1 MLIPGEMEGLSM
13 SWSGPRRDHVR
24 VRHSIASIALLFWA
38 VSASSAFAEMITA
51 EGVVAVT
58 SENTAI
64 FREKAI
70 DDALRRAV
78 EQAVGTLVS
87 SDTMTNNFQVVH
99 DKILAQTS
107 GYVKN
112 YQIIK
117 EGRVGQEFR
126 VTVMADVGREN
137 LQRSLEA
144 LGLLQVL
151 KEKPKVMVIIEERV
165 GGLFGTTAWENV
177 GQAESAIMERLMAAG
192 FHVVDPATVRA
203 NIPRDKALRLLEG
216 DPKAAA
222 TAGLQYGAQVVIT
235 GRAFSKNAGGRLL
248 GTQMQSIQATLQAR
262 VVRADDGRVI
272 SSRSEQGT
280 RAHIDEM
287 QGGALAIKEA
297 SEKLSEALVKDIL
310 NSWKKEVYGRSQE
323 ITLIISGLISYRHL
337 SAVKAF
343 LENDLQGVK
352 AVNQRNFT
360 QGTAEILLDYAG
372 KTSLIADELA
382 NKQFTGFRLEPTNVT
397 SNRLDVRAIIER

>member
-1 MLIPGEMEGLSM
+1 
-13 SWSGPRRDHVR
+13 
-24 VRHSIASIALLFWA
+24 
-38 VSASSAFAEMITA
+38 MITA

-58 SENTAI
+58 GENMAI
-64 FREKAI
+64 AREKAI

-87 SDTMTNNFQVVH
+87 SDTMTSNFQLVH

-137 LQRSLEA
+137 LQRTLEA
-144 LGLLQVL
+144 LGLLHEL
-151 KEKPKVMVIIEERV
+151 KEKPKVMVVIEEKV

-177 GQAESAIMERLMAAG
+177 GQAESTMMERLMAAG
-192 FHVVDPATVRA
+192 FNVVDPAMVRA

-222 TAGLQYGAQVVIT
+222 ATGLQYGAQVVIT
-235 GRAFSKNAGGRLL
+235 GRAFSKNAGAKLL

-262 VVRADDGRVI
+262 VVRSDDGRVI

-280 RAHIDEM
+280 KAHIDEM

-297 SEKLSEALVKDIL
+297 SEKLADALINDIL
-310 NSWKKEVYGRSQE
+310 ASWKKEVYGRSQE
-323 ITLIISGLISYRHL
+323 ITLVISGLVSYRHL
-337 SAVKAF
+337 SAVKKF
-343 LENDLQGVK
+343 LESDLQGVK
-352 AVNQRNFT
+352 AVHQRSFT
-360 QGTAEILLDYAG
+360 QGTAELSLDYGG
-372 KTSLIADELA
+372 KTSFVADELA

-397 SNRLDVRAIIER
+397 PNRLDVRAVVEK

>member
-1 MLIPGEMEGLSM
+1 M
-13 SWSGPRRDHVR
+13 
-24 VRHSIASIALLFWA
+24 
-38 VSASSAFAEMITA
+38 
-51 EGVVAVT
+51 
-58 SENTAI
+58 
-64 FREKAI
+64 
-70 DDALRRAV
+70 
-78 EQAVGTLVS
+78 VS

-137 LQRSLEA
+137 LQRTLEA
-144 LGLLQVL
+144 LGLLHEL
-151 KEKPKVMVIIEERV
+151 KEKPKVMVVIEEKV

-177 GQAESAIMERLMAAG
+177 GQAESTIMERLMAAG
-192 FHVVDPATVRA
+192 FNVVDPAAVRR

-222 TAGLQYGAQVVIT
+222 AAGLQYGAQVVIT
-235 GRAFSKNAGGRLL
+235 GRAFSKNAGGKLL

-280 RAHIDEM
+280 KAHIDEM

-297 SEKLSEALVKDIL
+297 SEKLSDTVINDIL
-310 NSWKKEVYGRSQE
+310 SSWKKEVYGRSQE
-323 ITLIISGLISYRHL
+323 ITLVISGLVSYRHL
-337 SAVKAF
+337 AAVKKF
-343 LENDLQGVK
+343 LEGDLQGVK
-352 AVNQRNFT
+352 AVHQRNFT
-360 QGTAEILLDYAG
+360 QGTAELQLDYAG
-372 KTSLIADELA
+372 KTSVIADELS

-397 SNRLDVRAIIER
+397 PNRLDVRAVIER

>member
-1 MLIPGEMEGLSM
+1 MIWFSSQILCTAVQRTVVSCVLLLL
-13 SWSGPRRDHVR
+13 
-24 VRHSIASIALLFWA
+24 AL
-38 VSASSAFAEMITA
+38 VPTAFAEMITA
-51 EGVVAVT
+51 EGVVAIT
-58 SENTAI
+58 GENMAI

-78 EQAVGTLVS
+78 EQAVGTMIS
-87 SDTMTNNFQVVH
+87 SDTMTNNFAVVH

-107 GYVKN
+107 GYVKS

-117 EGRVGQEFR
+117 EERVGQEFR
-126 VTVMADVGREN
+126 VTVMADVGKEN
-137 LQRSLEA
+137 LQRTLEA
-144 LGLLQVL
+144 LGLLHEL
-151 KEKPKVMVIIEERV
+151 KEKPKVMVIIEEKV

-177 GQAESAIMERLMAAG
+177 GQAESTIMERLMAAG
-192 FHVVDPATVRA
+192 FSVVDPATVRA

-222 TAGLQYGAQVVIT
+222 AAGLQYGAQVVIT
-235 GRAFSKNAGGRLL
+235 GRSFSKNAGGRLL

-280 RAHIDEM
+280 KAHIDEM

-297 SEKLSEALVKDIL
+297 SEKLSDALMNDIL
-310 NSWKKEVYGRSQE
+310 NSWKKEVYGRAQE
-323 ITLIISGLISYRHL
+323 ITLIISGLVSYRHL
-337 SAVKAF
+337 AAVKKF
-343 LENDLQGVK
+343 LESDLQGVK
-352 AVNQRNFT
+352 AVHQRSFT
-360 QGTAEILLDYAG
+360 QGTAELLLDYGG
-372 KTSLIADELA
+372 KTSFIADELA

-397 SNRLDVRAIIER
+397 PNRLDVRAVITP

>member
-1 MLIPGEMEGLSM
+1 MTWLASQRLLAGVRSVMLSLI
-13 SWSGPRRDHVR
+13 
-24 VRHSIASIALLFWA
+24 LLWTSF
-38 VSASSAFAEMITA
+38 SPPAFAEMITA
-51 EGVVAVT
+51 EGVVAIT
-58 SENTAI
+58 GENMAI

-78 EQAVGTLVS
+78 EQAVGTFIS
-87 SDTMTNNFQVVH
+87 SDTMSNNFQLVH

-137 LQRSLEA
+137 LQRTLEA
-144 LGLLQVL
+144 LGLLHEL
-151 KEKPKVMVIIEERV
+151 KEKPKVMVIIEEQV
-165 GGLFGTTAWENV
+165 GGLFGTTEWRNV
-177 GQAESAIMERLMAAG
+177 GQAESTIMERLLAAG
-192 FHVVDPATVRA
+192 FNVVDPGTVRA

-216 DPKAAA
+216 DPKAAVA
-222 TAGLQYGAQVVIT
+222 AGLQYGAQVVIT
-235 GRAFSKNAGGRLL
+235 GRAFSKNAGGKLL
-248 GTQMQSIQATLQAR
+248 GTNMQSIQATLQAR

-280 RAHIDEM
+280 KAHIDEM

-297 SEKLSEALVKDIL
+297 SEKLSDTLMNDIL

-323 ITLIISGLISYRHL
+323 ITLVISGLVSYRHL
-337 SAVKAF
+337 SAVKKF
-343 LENDLQGVK
+343 LESDLQGVK
-352 AVNQRNFT
+352 AVHQRSFT
-360 QGTAEILLDYAG
+360 QGTAELLLDYGG
-372 KTSLIADELA
+372 KTSFVADELA
-382 NKQFTGFRLEPTNVT
+382 NKRFVGFRLEPTNVT
-397 SNRLDVRAIIER
+397 PNRLDVRAVIER

>member
-1 MLIPGEMEGLSM
+1 MIWLGCRGSRAGFQRGVIWLI
-13 SWSGPRRDHVR
+13 
-24 VRHSIASIALLFWA
+24 LLYFFLTP
-38 VSASSAFAEMITA
+38 VAFAEMITA

-58 SENTAI
+58 GENMAI
-64 FREKAI
+64 AREKAI

-78 EQAVGTLVS
+78 EQAVGTMIS

-117 EGRVGQEFR
+117 EERVGQEFR
-126 VTVMADVGREN
+126 VTVMADVGKEN
-137 LQRSLEA
+137 LQRTLEA
-144 LGLLQVL
+144 LGLLHEL
-151 KEKPKVMVIIEERV
+151 KEKPKVMVIIEEQV
-165 GGLFGTTAWENV
+165 GGLFGTTDWRNV
-177 GQAESAIMERLMAAG
+177 GQAESTIMERFLAAG
-192 FHVVDPATVRA
+192 FNVVDPATVRA

-222 TAGLQYGAQVVIT
+222 AAGLQYGAQVVIT
-235 GRAFSKNAGGRLL
+235 GRALSKNAGAKIL

-280 RAHIDEM
+280 KAHIDEM

-297 SEKLSEALVKDIL
+297 SEKLSDAVINDIL
-310 NSWKKEVYGRSQE
+310 TSWKKEVYGRSQE
-323 ITLIISGLISYRHL
+323 ITLIISGLVSYRHL
-337 SAVKAF
+337 SAVKNF
-343 LENDLQGVK
+343 LEHDLQGIK
-352 AVNQRNFT
+352 AVHQRNFT
-360 QGTAEILLDYAG
+360 QGTAELSLDYGG
-372 KTSLIADELA
+372 KTSFVADELA

-397 SNRLDVRAIIER
+397 PNRLDVRAIIER

>member
-1 MLIPGEMEGLSM
+1 MIQVATQRLCAG
-13 SWSGPRRDHVR
+13 
-24 VRHSIASIALLFWA
+24 VRHAIGLIFVLCFVFTTA
-38 VSASSAFAEMITA
+38 AFAEMITA
-51 EGVVAVT
+51 EGVAAIIGNVT
-58 SENTAI
+58 IA
-64 FREKAI
+64 REKAI

-78 EQAVGTLVS
+78 EQAVGTMIS

-107 GYVKN
+107 GYVKS
-112 YQIIK
+112 YQILK
-117 EGRVGQEFR
+117 EEQVGQEFR

-137 LQRSLEA
+137 LQGSLEA

-151 KEKPKVMVIIEERV
+151 KEKPKVMVIIEEKV

-177 GQAESAIMERLMAAG
+177 GQAESTIMERLMAAG
-192 FHVVDPATVRA
+192 FNVVDPATVRA

-216 DPKAAA
+216 DPKSAA

-235 GRAFSKNAGGRLL
+235 GRAFSKNAGGKLL

-280 RAHIDEM
+280 KAHIDEM

-297 SEKLSEALVKDIL
+297 SEKLSDTVINDIL
-310 NSWKKEVYGRSQE
+310 SSWKKEVYGRSQE
-323 ITLIISGLISYRHL
+323 ITLVISGLVSYRHL
-337 SAVKAF
+337 AAVKKF
-343 LENDLQGVK
+343 LESDLQGVK
-352 AVNQRNFT
+352 AVHQRNFT
-360 QGTAEILLDYAG
+360 QGTAELQLDYAG
-372 KTSLIADELA
+372 KTSVIADELS

-397 SNRLDVRAIIER
+397 PNRLDVRAVINR

>member
-1 MLIPGEMEGLSM
+1 MTWLALQRLPARVLGGVLSLILLWTSLVP
-13 SWSGPRRDHVR
+13 SG
-24 VRHSIASIALLFWA
+24 
-38 VSASSAFAEMITA
+38 FAEMITA
-51 EGVVAVT
+51 EGVVAIT
-58 SENTAI
+58 GENMAI

-78 EQAVGTLVS
+78 EQAVGTLIS

-117 EGRVGQEFR
+117 EERVGQEFR

-137 LQRSLEA
+137 LQRTLEA
-144 LGLLQVL
+144 LGLLHEL
-151 KEKPKVMVIIEERV
+151 KEKPKVMVIIEEQV
-165 GGLFGTTAWENV
+165 GGLFGTTEWRNV
-177 GQAESAIMERLMAAG
+177 GQAESTIMEWLLAAG
-192 FHVVDPATVRA
+192 FNVVDPATVRA

-222 TAGLQYGAQVVIT
+222 AAGLQYGAQVVIT
-235 GRAFSKNAGGRLL
+235 GRAFSKNAGGKLL
-248 GTQMQSIQATLQAR
+248 GTNMQSIQATLQAR
-262 VVRADDGRVI
+262 VIRADDGRVI

-280 RAHIDEM
+280 KAHIDEM

-297 SEKLSEALVKDIL
+297 SEKLSDGLINDIL

-323 ITLIISGLISYRHL
+323 ITLVISGLVSYRHL
-337 SAVKAF
+337 SAVRRF
-343 LENDLQGVK
+343 LESDLQGVK
-352 AVNQRNFT
+352 AVHQRNFT
-360 QGTAEILLDYAG
+360 QGTAELGLDYSG
-372 KTSLIADELA
+372 KTSVIADELA
-382 NKQFTGFRLEPTNVT
+382 NKRFTGFRLEPTNVT
-397 SNRLDVRAIIER
+397 PNRLDVQAVLEK

>member
-1 MLIPGEMEGLSM
+1 MTWLASQRLLAGVRGGMLSLILL
-13 SWSGPRRDHVR
+13 WS
-24 VRHSIASIALLFWA
+24 SLLP
-38 VSASSAFAEMITA
+38 SAFAEMITA
-51 EGVVAVT
+51 EGVVAIT
-58 SENTAI
+58 GENMAI

-78 EQAVGTLVS
+78 EQAVGTMIS
-87 SDTMTNNFQVVH
+87 SDTMTNNFQLVH

-112 YQIIK
+112 YQIVK

-126 VTVMADVGREN
+126 VTVMADVGRDN
-137 LQRSLEA
+137 LQRTLEA
-144 LGLLQVL
+144 LGLLHEL
-151 KEKPKVMVIIEERV
+151 KEKPKVMVIIEEKV

-177 GQAESAIMERLMAAG
+177 GQAESTIMERLMAAG
-192 FHVVDPATVRA
+192 FNVVDPATVRA

-222 TAGLQYGAQVVIT
+222 AAGLQYGAQVVIT

-262 VVRADDGRVI
+262 VIRADDGRVI

-280 RAHIDEM
+280 KAHIDEM

-297 SEKLSEALVKDIL
+297 SEKLSDTLMNDIL
-310 NSWKKEVYGRSQE
+310 SSWKKEVYGRSQE
-323 ITLIISGLISYRHL
+323 ITLVISGLVSYRHL
-337 SAVKAF
+337 SAVKKF
-343 LENDLQGVK
+343 LESDLQGVK
-352 AVNQRNFT
+352 AVHQRSFT
-360 QGTAEILLDYAG
+360 QGTAELLLDYGG
-372 KTSLIADELA
+372 KTSFVADELA
-382 NKQFTGFRLEPTNVT
+382 NKRFVGFRLEPTNVT
-397 SNRLDVRAIIER
+397 PNRLDVRAVIDK

>member
-1 MLIPGEMEGLSM
+1 MIQVATQRLCAG
-13 SWSGPRRDHVR
+13 
-24 VRHSIASIALLFWA
+24 VRHAIGLIFVLCFVFTTA
-38 VSASSAFAEMITA
+38 AFAEMITA
-51 EGVVAVT
+51 EGVAAITGNVT
-58 SENTAI
+58 IA
-64 FREKAI
+64 REKAI

-78 EQAVGTLVS
+78 EQAVGTMIS

-107 GYVKN
+107 GYVKS
-112 YQIIK
+112 YQILK
-117 EGRVGQEFR
+117 EEQIGQEFR

-137 LQRSLEA
+137 LQGSLEA

-151 KEKPKVMVIIEERV
+151 KEKPKVMVIIEEKV

-177 GQAESAIMERLMAAG
+177 GQAESTIMERLMAAG
-192 FHVVDPATVRA
+192 FNVVDPATVRA

-235 GRAFSKNAGGRLL
+235 GRSFSKNAGGRLL

-280 RAHIDEM
+280 KAHIDEM

-297 SEKLSEALVKDIL
+297 SEKLSDTVINDIL
-310 NSWKKEVYGRSQE
+310 SSWKKEVYGRSQE
-323 ITLIISGLISYRHL
+323 ITLVISGLVSYRHL
-337 SAVKAF
+337 AAVKKF
-343 LENDLQGVK
+343 LESDLQGVK
-352 AVNQRNFT
+352 AVHQRNFT
-360 QGTAEILLDYAG
+360 QGTAELQLDYAG
-372 KTSLIADELA
+372 KTSVIADELST
-382 NKQFTGFRLEPTNVT
+382 KQFTGFRLEPTNVT
-397 SNRLDVRAIIER
+397 PNRLDVRAVIER

>member
-1 MLIPGEMEGLSM
+1 MIQVATQRLCAGVGHAIGLIFVLCF
-13 SWSGPRRDHVR
+13 VFTT
-24 VRHSIASIALLFWA
+24 A
-38 VSASSAFAEMITA
+38 AFAEMITA
-51 EGVVAVT
+51 EGVAAITGNVT
-58 SENTAI
+58 IA
-64 FREKAI
+64 REKAI

-78 EQAVGTLVS
+78 EQAVGTMIS

-107 GYVKN
+107 GYVKS
-112 YQIIK
+112 YQILK
-117 EGRVGQEFR
+117 EEQVGQEFR

-137 LQRSLEA
+137 LQGSLEA

-151 KEKPKVMVIIEERV
+151 KEKPKVMVIIEEKV

-177 GQAESAIMERLMAAG
+177 GQAESTIMERLMAAG
-192 FHVVDPATVRA
+192 FNVVDPATVRA

-235 GRAFSKNAGGRLL
+235 GRSFSKNAGGRLL

-280 RAHIDEM
+280 KAHIDEM

-297 SEKLSEALVKDIL
+297 SEKLSDTVINDIL
-310 NSWKKEVYGRSQE
+310 SSWKKEVYGRSQE
-323 ITLIISGLISYRHL
+323 ITLVISGLVSYRHL
-337 SAVKAF
+337 AAVKKF
-343 LENDLQGVK
+343 LEGDLQGVK
-352 AVNQRNFT
+352 AVHQRNFT
-360 QGTAEILLDYAG
+360 QGTAELQLDYAG
-372 KTSLIADELA
+372 KTSVIADELST
-382 NKQFTGFRLEPTNVT
+382 KQFTGFRLEPTNVT
-397 SNRLDVRAIIER
+397 PNRLDVRAIIGR

>member
-1 MLIPGEMEGLSM
+1 MIQLATQRLCAG
-13 SWSGPRRDHVR
+13 
-24 VRHSIASIALLFWA
+24 VRHAIGLIFVLCFVFTTA
-38 VSASSAFAEMITA
+38 AFAEMITA
-51 EGVVAVT
+51 EGVAAITGNVT
-58 SENTAI
+58 IA
-64 FREKAI
+64 REKAI

-78 EQAVGTLVS
+78 EQAVGTMIS

-107 GYVKN
+107 GYVKS
-112 YQIIK
+112 YQILK
-117 EGRVGQEFR
+117 EEQVGQEFR
-126 VTVMADVGREN
+126 VAVIADVGREN
-137 LQRSLEA
+137 LQGSLEA

-151 KEKPKVMVIIEERV
+151 KEKPKVMVIIEEKV

-177 GQAESAIMERLMAAG
+177 GQAESTIMERLMAAG
-192 FHVVDPATVRA
+192 FNVVDPATVRA

-216 DPKAAA
+216 DPKSAA

-235 GRAFSKNAGGRLL
+235 GRAFSKNAGGKLL

-280 RAHIDEM
+280 KAHIDEM

-297 SEKLSEALVKDIL
+297 SEKLSETVINDIL
-310 NSWKKEVYGRSQE
+310 SSWKKEVYGRSQE
-323 ITLIISGLISYRHL
+323 ITLVISGLVSYRHL
-337 SAVKAF
+337 AAVKKF

-352 AVNQRNFT
+352 AVHQRNFT
-360 QGTAEILLDYAG
+360 QGTAELQLDYAG
-372 KTSLIADELA
+372 KTSLIADELS

-397 SNRLDVRAIIER
+397 PNRLDVRAIIDR

>member
-1 MLIPGEMEGLSM
+1 MVSLI
-13 SWSGPRRDHVR
+13 WRRVQHRRAHAFAV
-24 VRHSIASIALLFWA
+24 VILFLLIWAPMAS
-38 VSASSAFAEMITA
+38 AEMITA

-58 SENTAI
+58 GENMAI

-78 EQAVGTLVS
+78 EQAVGTMVS

-107 GYVKN
+107 GYVKS

-126 VTVMADVGREN
+126 VTVMADVGRDN
-137 LQRSLEA
+137 LQRTLEA
-144 LGLLQVL
+144 LGLLHEL
-151 KEKPKVMVIIEERV
+151 KEKPKVMVIIEEKV

-177 GQAESAIMERLMAAG
+177 GQAESTIMERLTAAG
-192 FHVVDPATVRA
+192 FTVVDPATVRA

-222 TAGLQYGAQVVIT
+222 AAGLQYGAQVVIT
-235 GRAFSKNAGGRLL
+235 GRSFSKNAGGRLL
-248 GTQMQSIQATLQAR
+248 GTQMQSLQATLQAR

-272 SSRSEQGT
+272 SSRSEQG
-280 RAHIDEM
+280 AKVHIDEM

-297 SEKLSEALVKDIL
+297 SEKLSDAMVNDIL
-310 NSWKKEVYGRSQE
+310 KIWKKDVYGRSQE
-323 ITLIISGLISYRHL
+323 ITLIISGLVSYRHL
-337 SAVKAF
+337 SAVKTF
-343 LENDLQGVK
+343 LEKGLQGVK
-352 AVNQRNFT
+352 AVHQRNFT
-360 QGTAEILLDYAG
+360 QGTAELQLDYAG
-372 KTSLIADELA
+372 KTSLIADELS

-397 SNRLDVRAIIER
+397 PNRLDVRAIIDR

>member
-1 MLIPGEMEGLSM
+1 MIRVATQRLCTG
-13 SWSGPRRDHVR
+13 
-24 VRHSIASIALLFWA
+24 VRHAVASVFLLCCVFTA
-38 VSASSAFAEMITA
+38 GAFAEMITA
-51 EGVVAVT
+51 DGVAAVT
-58 SENTAI
+58 GNVAI
-64 FREKAI
+64 AREKAI

-78 EQAVGTLVS
+78 EQAVGTLIS

-107 GYVKN
+107 GYVKK
-112 YQIIK
+112 YEIVK
-117 EGRVGQEFR
+117 EQRVGEEFR

-144 LGLLQVL
+144 LGLLHEL
-151 KEKPKVMVIIEERV
+151 KEKPKVMVIIEEKV

-177 GQAESAIMERLMAAG
+177 GQAESTIMERLVAAG
-192 FHVVDPATVRA
+192 FSVVDPATVRG

-222 TAGLQYGAQVVIT
+222 AAGLQYGAQIVIT
-235 GRAFSKNAGGRLL
+235 GRAFSKNAGAKLL

-272 SSRSEQGT
+272 SSRSEQGAK
-280 RAHIDEM
+280 AHIDEM

-297 SEKLSEALVKDIL
+297 SEKLSDAVINDIL
-310 NSWKKEVYGRSQE
+310 GSWKKEVYGRSQQ
-323 ITLIISGLISYRHL
+323 ITLIISGLVSYRHL
-337 SAVKAF
+337 SAVKKF
-343 LENDLQGVK
+343 LEADMQGVK
-352 AVNQRNFT
+352 AVHQRNFT
-360 QGTAEILLDYAG
+360 QGTAELQLDYAG
-372 KTSLIADELA
+372 KSGLIADELA

-397 SNRLDVRAIIER
+397 PNRLDVRAIIDR